1 LKSEGFYVL
10 ATKKKNLTLHIY
22 QKIIKRKDEY
32 MISGIEG
39 KGGVFLLFLVA
50 PPFLSLFFF
59 I

>member
-32 MISGIEG
+32 MISGIGG
-39 KGGVFLLFLVA
+39 KG
-50 PPFLSLFFF
+50 
-59 I
+59 